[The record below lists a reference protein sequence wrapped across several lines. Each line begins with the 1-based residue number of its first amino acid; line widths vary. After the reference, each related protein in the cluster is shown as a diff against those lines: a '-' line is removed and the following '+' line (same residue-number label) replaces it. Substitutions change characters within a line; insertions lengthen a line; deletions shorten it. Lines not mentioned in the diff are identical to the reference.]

1 MSTPHLGLPYI
12 DQGQAQKEVTH
23 NQALKFLDGL
33 VQLSVKDR
41 TTTTPPSSPAEGD
54 RWIIPSGATGVWAGK
69 ANQIAL
75 WTDAAWTYFV
85 PLPGFVCFIEAE
97 GVVVY
102 ANSAWQ
108 SVSVLTANGASIG
121 LNINEQEVVLSGAT
135 TDTTIVMPAR
145 SIVLAVSTRTTVAIT
160 GATSY
165 DCGEAGGVTNKFGGT
180 LGIALGSTN
189 IGVVGPT
196 AYYADTAVRLTANG
210 GSFTG
215 GRVRVAVQY
224 LFFTAP
230 TQ

>member
-1 MSTPHLGLPYI
+1 M
-12 DQGQAQKEVTH
+12 
-23 NQALKFLDGL
+23 AL
-33 VQLSVKDR
+33 
-41 TTTTPPSSPAEGD
+41 A
-54 RWIIPSGATGVWAGK
+54 
-69 ANQIAL
+69 
-75 WTDAAWTYFV
+75 
-85 PLPGFVCFIEAE
+85 GFVCFIEAE

-135 TDTTIVMPAR
+135 IDTSIVIPAR
-145 SIVLAVSTRTTVAIT
+145 SIVLAVSTRTTIAIT

-189 IGVVGPT
+189 VGVVGPT

-215 GRVRVAVQY
+215 GRVRVAIQY

>member
-1 MSTPHLGLPYI
+1 MPTPKLGLPYI

-23 NQALKFLDGL
+23 NQALKLLDGL

-41 TTTTPPSSPAEGD
+41 TTTAPPNSPSEGD
-54 RWIIPSGATGVWAGK
+54 RWIIPAGATGVWAGRT
-69 ANQIAL
+69 NQIAL
-75 WTDAAWTYFV
+75 WTDSAWAYFT
-85 PLPGFVCFIEAE
+85 PLPGWVCFIEAE
-97 GVVVY
+97 GVVAY
-102 ANSAWQ
+102 ANGAWQ

-121 LNINEQEVVLSGAT
+121 MNINEQEVVVSGAF
-135 TDTTIVMPAR
+135 TDTGIVLPAR
-145 SIVLAVSTRTTVAIT
+145 SIVLAVSTRTTLAIT

-180 LGIALGSTN
+180 LGIALNATN
-189 IGVVGPT
+189 IGVIGPT
-196 AYYADTAVRLTANG
+196 AYYADTPVRLTANG

-215 GRVRVAVQY
+215 GRVRVAIQY

>member
-1 MSTPHLGLPYI
+1 MATPHLGLPYI

-23 NQALKFLDGL
+23 NQALKLLDGL
-33 VQLSVKDR
+33 IQLSVKDR
-41 TTTTPPSSPAEGD
+41 VTTTPPLSPNEGD
-54 RWIIPSGATGVWAGK
+54 RWIVPAGATGVWAGK
-69 ANQIAL
+69 TNQVAL
-75 WTDAAWTYFV
+75 WTDAAWSYFA
-85 PLPGFVCFIEAE
+85 PLPGWVCFIEAE
-97 GVVVY
+97 GVVVF

-108 SVSVLTANGASIG
+108 SVSVLTVNGASIG

-145 SIVLAVSTRTTVAIT
+145 SIVLAVSTRTTLAIT

-180 LGIALGSTN
+180 LGIGLGSAN
-189 IGVVGPT
+189 IGVIGPT
-196 AYYADTAVRLTANG
+196 AYYADTPVRLTANG

-215 GRVRVAVQY
+215 GRVRVAIQY
-224 LFFTAP
+224 FFFTAP

>member
-1 MSTPHLGLPYI
+1 MPTPKLGLPYI

-23 NQALKFLDGL
+23 NQALKLLDGL

-41 TTTTPPSSPAEGD
+41 TTTAPPGAPVEGD
-54 RWIIPSGATGVWAGK
+54 RWIIPAGATGLWAGRT
-69 ANQIAL
+69 NQIAL
-75 WTDAAWTYFV
+75 WTDAAWSYFT
-85 PLPGFVCFIEAE
+85 PLPGWVCFIESE
-97 GVVVY
+97 GIVVY

-121 LNINEQEVVLSGAT
+121 MNINEQEVVLSGAT

-145 SIVLAVSTRTTVAIT
+145 SIVLGVSTRTTVAIT

-165 DCGEAGGVTNKFGGT
+165 DCGEAGGVVNKFGGT
-180 LGIALGSTN
+180 LGTAINSTN
-189 IGVVGPT
+189 VGVVGPT

-210 GSFTG
+210 GAFTG
-215 GRVRVAVQY
+215 GRVRVAIQY
-224 LFFTAP
+224 HFFTAP